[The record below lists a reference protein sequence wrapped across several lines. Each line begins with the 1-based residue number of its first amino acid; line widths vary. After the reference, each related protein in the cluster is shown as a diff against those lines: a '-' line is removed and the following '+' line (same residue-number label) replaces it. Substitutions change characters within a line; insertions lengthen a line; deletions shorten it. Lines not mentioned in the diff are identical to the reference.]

1 MANYISCNCDTKNS
15 GGGDGQPTQI
25 TNTDG
30 ILDITGSGSYNVNI
44 DVNEDGIKDIVNDG
58 IEDGSITVKADA
70 ERVIT
75 QGTESHS
82 QWSLMFSMPLNNESN
97 FNYNGMLE
105 LQKIDY
111 ATGDLQSPPA
121 YVVGLSFGINVL
133 DGLIRRN
140 NVSIAYET
148 NPICEDIANYIYCET
163 LRDSSLNAIS
173 FRVYVN
179 TLGTNDGWLL
189 TVKTPPYSLYTQQK
203 TEYTVYNNNVQNT
216 IPTGTRIAPI
226 DNAKVIES
234 PNNTINIE
242 RDCDAI
248 LLDIN
253 ESAIPLPEEYVKSVG
268 SLDESVTVVNSDGSV
283 DLSIPLKS
291 LVSDDN
297 SILTTNSQLIES
309 FQVNYPIVFSKIGS
323 SDGSIKPTIDSSG
336 NLDLVA
342 IKEGVRNPDHG
353 SASGIYN
360 EDVGLCMIETTL
372 PGSPTTNIT
381 GTIVA
386 DGIVN
391 FVSFNNPA
399 VDSGMFEFKLIAHI
413 VSSDIGSGSMLFITD
428 RTPKSTTIDII
439 NMFSA
444 ITPVID
450 GVAQKKIQI
459 SCRIPNNTYQVYM
472 QFTHEPT
479 IQYSSI
485 LSYKAPLKFDYL
497 TNYTW
502 SGGTDNFQVIPSML
516 DYPV

>member
-1 MANYISCNCDTKNS
+1 MANIYIGCCDDNS
-15 GGGDGQPTQI
+15 GGGGDGQPTQI
-25 TNTDG
+25 ANTDG
-30 ILDITGSGSYNVNI
+30 VLDISGSGSYNVNI
-44 DVNEDGIKDIVNDG
+44 DVNSNGIKDIVNGG
-58 IEDGSITVKADA
+58 IEDGSINVNADF

-75 QGTESHS
+75 QGTESAE
-82 QWSLMFSMPLNNESN
+82 QWSLMFSMPLSNEIN
-97 FNYNGMLE
+97 FNYNGLLE

-111 ATGDLQSPPA
+111 AVGSQQAPPA
-121 YVVGLSFGINVL
+121 YVVGISFGINVL
-133 DGLIRRN
+133 DRLIRRN
-140 NVSIAYET
+140 NVAIVYET
-148 NPICEDIANYIYCET
+148 NPLCEDIADYVYFEIV
-163 LRDSSLNAIS
+163 RDSSLYAIA
-173 FRVYVN
+173 FNVYVS
-179 TLGTNDGWLL
+179 TLGTQDGWLL
-189 TVKTPPYSLYTQQK
+189 TVKTPPYSLYTQSK
-203 TEYTVYNNNVQNT
+203 VEYEVYNNNVQNAM
-216 IPTGTRIAPI
+216 PTGIRTIPI
-226 DNAKVIES
+226 DNEKVIES
-234 PNNTINIE
+234 PRNTINIE
-242 RDCDAI
+242 YDCDGI

-291 LVSDDN
+291 LVSDDK

-342 IKEGVRNPDHG
+342 IKEGGRNPDHG

-372 PGSPTTNIT
+372 PGSLTTNIT

-391 FVSFNNPA
+391 FVTSNNQA
-399 VDSGMFEFKLIAHI
+399 VNSGMFEFKLIVDM
-413 VSSDIGSGSMLFITD
+413 VSSIPESGSMLFITD

-450 GVAQKKIQI
+450 GVTQKKIQI
-459 SCRIPNNTYQVYM
+459 SCKIPNNTYQVYM

-479 IQYSSI
+479 IQYSGI
-485 LSYKAPLKFDYL
+485 LSYRVPLKFDYL

-502 SGGTDNFQVIPSML
+502 SGGTDNFRVLPSKL
-516 DYPV
+516 DY